1 MRKTLMVVCS
11 LVTLATAAGAQPARP
26 PAGGAR
32 DTAASD
38 SLFRSAR
45 ALLDDRQYR
54 RAARAF
60 ASLAELYPAT
70 ARAGDALYWQA
81 WGLYQLGKDNS
92 SKTDLGQA
100 LDVLSQYTVNYGK
113 NTQMAN
119 DATELYAQIRTLQAK
134 LGDANAAT
142 DIATQAGTLRQAAG
156 CTGSRADDEMRM
168 AALDG
173 LMSMNSADATP
184 ILEAVLKQRDPC
196 RVELR
201 KRAVFMIAQK
211 RGSSVVPTLL
221 DVARTDPSTDV
232 RGDAIFWLGS
242 SQAEAAIPA
251 LDSIIFQSKDDEVRK
266 KAIFALSQ
274 QRARRGA
281 ADAPAGRAGREDP
294 RGRCA
299 ATRSSGWDRTG
310 SPTSSSSR
318 RSSKSTK
325 STELRSKILNGVA
338 TGRSPGA
345 SAWLLDIARDKTF
358 DIETRKNAVFWASQ
372 RREMDLTVLNTL
384 YDQARGEDEMQEHIL
399 FIYSQRRESAA
410 VDKLMSI
417 ARSDPNTEMRKK
429 ALFWLGQKNDPR
441 VKQFILELI
450 NK

>member
-1 MRKTLMVVCS
+1 MRKTLMVVCR
-11 LVTLATAAGAQPARP
+11 LVTLATAAGAQPAR

-60 ASLAELYPAT
+60 ASLAELYPST

-81 WGLYQLGKDNS
+81 WGLYQLGKDNG

-100 LDVLSQYTVNYGK
+100 LDVLSQYNSNYGK

-119 DATELYAQIRTLQAK
+119 DATELYAQIRALQAK

-173 LMSMNSADATP
+173 LMSMNSQDAIP

-196 RVELR
+196 RAELR

-274 QRARRGA
+274 QRRDVARQTLQRVAQDEKIPEDVRGDA
-281 ADAPAGRAGREDP
+281 IFWLGQNGIADLEFFK
-294 RGRCA
+294 
-299 ATRSSGWDRTG
+299 TLF
-310 SPTSSSSR
+310 
-318 RSSKSTK
+318 KSTK

-345 SAWLLDIARDKTF
+345 SAWLLDIARDKTSTSRRAR
-358 DIETRKNAVFWASQ
+358 TRSSG
-372 RREMDLTVLNTL
+372 R
-384 YDQARGEDEMQEHIL
+384 H
-399 FIYSQRRESAA
+399 SAA
-410 VDKLMSI
+410 RWISP
-417 ARSDPNTEMRKK
+417 S
-429 ALFWLGQKNDPR
+429 
-441 VKQFILELI
+441 
-450 NK
+450 

>member
-1 MRKTLMVVCS
+1 MRKTLIMVCS
-11 LVTLATAAGAQPARP
+11 VVTFAAVGGAQPARP
-26 PAGGAR
+26 TAR
-32 DTAASD
+32 DSAASD

-45 ALLDDRQYR
+45 TLLDDRQYR
-54 RAARAF
+54 RAANAF
-60 ASLAELYPAT
+60 ASLAQLYPAT

-92 SKTDLGQA
+92 SKSDLTKA
-100 LDVLSQYTVNYGK
+100 LDVLSQYNLNYGK
-113 NTQMAN
+113 NTQMVN
-119 DATELYAQIRTLQAK
+119 DATDLYAQIRALQAK
-134 LGDANAAT
+134 LGDAGAAV
-142 DIATQAGTLRQAAG
+142 DMASERDKLRQTAG

-173 LMSMNSADATP
+173 LMSMNSADAIP
-184 ILEAVLKQRDPC
+184 ILESVLKQKDPC
-196 RVELR
+196 KVELR
-201 KRAVFMIAQK
+201 KKAVFMIAQK

-221 DVARTDPSTDV
+221 DVARSDPSTDV

-274 QRARRGA
+274 QRRDLARQALQRAAQDEKLPEEVRGDA
-281 ADAPAGRAGREDP
+281 IFWLGQNGIADLEFFK
-294 RGRCA
+294 
-299 ATRSSGWDRTG
+299 TLFKT
-310 SPTSSSSR
+310 
-318 RSSKSTK
+318 TK

-345 SAWLLDIARDKTF
+345 SAWLLDIAKDKSF
-358 DIETRKNAVFWASQ
+358 DIETRKNAIFWASQ
-372 RREMDLTVLNTL
+372 RREMDLNVLNTL
-384 YDQARGEDEMQEHIL
+384 YDQSKGEDEMQEHIL
-399 FIYSQRRESAA
+399 FIYSQRREPAA
-410 VDKLMSI
+410 TDKLMAI

-441 VKQFILELI
+441 VKAFILELI